1 MKKLLAAAIVFATA
15 VTLTGCSI
23 FYPHWGETA
32 SPSDSATPS
41 ESASVEP
48 TPSETASPTA
58 KPKQP
63 VSVDILQSSADS
75 GTALITVIAQAS
87 GISEDGGICTLTV
100 VQGSTTKSISAK
112 AESNV
117 TDTQCFPLNLSIVGL
132 TPGDATFTVS
142 YSSEGYTGKSTPM
155 SIVVP

>member
-1 MKKLLAAAIVFATA
+1 MKKLLAAAIVLATA
-15 VTLTGCSI
+15 VTLTGCSF

-41 ESASVEP
+41 ESASVDP
-48 TPSETASPTA
+48 TPSESASPTS

-63 VSVDILQSSADS
+63 VSVDILQSSADL

-87 GISEDGGICTLTV
+87 GICTLTV
-100 VQGSTTKSISAK
+100 VQGGSTKSISAK

-155 SIVVP
+155 TIVVP

>member
-1 MKKLLAAAIVFATA
+1 MKKLLATAIVFATA
-15 VTLTGCSI
+15 AALTGCSI

-41 ESASVEP
+41 ESATSQP
-48 TPSETASPTA
+48 TPSESATPTT

-63 VSVDILQSSADS
+63 VSVDVLQSNADS
-75 GTALITVIAQAS
+75 GSALITVIAQAT

-100 VQGSTTKSISAK
+100 VQGATTKSISAK

-132 TPGDATFTVS
+132 APGDASFTVS
-142 YSSEGYTGKSTPM
+142 YSSDAFTGKSMPM
-155 SIVVP
+155 TIVVP

>member
-23 FYPHWGETA
+23 FYPHWGESA
-32 SPSDSATPS
+32 SPSPSATPS
-41 ESASVEP
+41 ESASTEP
-48 TPSETASPTA
+48 TPSESASPAA

-63 VSVDILQSSADS
+63 VTVDVLQSSADS
-75 GTALITVIAQAS
+75 GTALITVIAQAT
-87 GISEDGGICTLTV
+87 GISEDGGTCTLSV
-100 VQGSTTKSISAK
+100 VQGATTKSISAK

-132 TPGDATFTVS
+132 APGDATFTVS
-142 YSSEGYTGKSTPM
+142 YSSDGYTGKSTPM
-155 SIVVP
+155 TVVVP

>member
-1 MKKLLAAAIVFATA
+1 MKKLLAAALVFATA

-32 SPSDSATPS
+32 SPSASATPS
-41 ESASVEP
+41 ESATTEP
-48 TPSETASPTA
+48 TPSESASPTA

-63 VSVDILQSSADS
+63 VSVDVLQSSADAGS
-75 GTALITVIAQAS
+75 ALITVIAQAT
-87 GISEDGGICTLTV
+87 GISEDGGTCTLSV
-100 VQGSTTKSISAK
+100 VQGATTKSVSAK

-132 TPGDATFTVS
+132 APGDATFTVS
-142 YSSEGYTGKSTPM
+142 YSSDGYTGKSTPM
-155 SIVVP
+155 TVVVP